1 MDLLRMFQ
9 VLGRRWF
16 IAVPVLLIGAYLTN
30 MVAKDLPPQ
39 YRTAGSFIVVD
50 AADGSG
56 SIKSEVIARAVQDA
70 EISDRIAR
78 EQGSGSYVVTV
89 EKGNMVITASSRF
102 EANPSKIANAVLEE
116 IKAVIVKRREAAGS
130 PVQTA
135 EEAGF
140 EQLNRAGAS
149 SAWNQ
154 ARKMYEAT
162 ASARMQAGTEDAIGI
177 NSAKTMILNELD
189 GSRVRNSI
197 ARQGGLDDYKVEAVK
212 DTTTIT
218 YIIANSDKAKVKKT
232 AQLLMDAAPLEL
244 TRLQKASGRSQNNL
258 TVNRLGGESEP
269 IEDTKGIL
277 RSVIGLIAVTL
288 VAAVLLSFIA
298 ESIAEGIA
306 SRRRR
311 RERMAPRQNERPRH
325 EGPRPLRPVGA
336 ASSSDSGTAPI
347 QTVAKRPA
355 PAQDN
360 SATQK
365 PQRYFDRN
373 TDRSAQ
379 SAGPS
384 VAPAKPTAAA
394 RPEPRSKAAEA
405 PAKPGKGTSSPQAVN
420 RPASPSRPAAPIRP
434 SASRPGP
441 AAPRSGKPAPI
452 TPPNLRNDSNSNTSE
467 PDVINLQE
475 KNTTG
480 RLSK

>member
-16 IAVPVLLIGAYLTN
+16 IAVPVILIGAYLTN

-50 AADGSG
+50 AADASG

-70 EISDRIAR
+70 EISDRIAK
-78 EQGSGSYVVTV
+78 EQGTGSYVVTV

-102 EANPSKIANAVLEE
+102 QANPPKIANAVLEE
-116 IKAVIVKRREAAGS
+116 IKNVIIARRAASGS
-130 PVQTA
+130 PVTTA

-149 SAWNQ
+149 AAWNQ
-154 ARKMYEAT
+154 GRKLYEAT

-218 YIIANSDKAKVKKT
+218 YIIANSDKAKVTKT
-232 AQLLMDAAPLEL
+232 AELLLDAAPLEL
-244 TRLQKASGRSQNNL
+244 KRLQEASGRSQNNL
-258 TVNRLGGESEP
+258 TVNRLGGVSEP

-325 EGPRPLRPVGA
+325 EGPRPLRPVGG
-336 ASSSDSGTAPI
+336 DSTGTGTAPI
-347 QTVAKRPA
+347 HTVAKRPA
-355 PAQDN
+355 PAPDN
-360 SATQK
+360 SATHK
-365 PQRYFDRN
+365 PQRYFEKG
-373 TDRSAQ
+373 TERSEPAAPKA
-379 SAGPS
+379 SAPKAS
-384 VAPAKPTAAA
+384 SPKSPVAAA
-394 RPEPRSKAAEA
+394 RPEPRSNSAAAPGRPA
-405 PAKPGKGTSSPQAVN
+405 PAASPQAPN
-420 RPASPSRPAAPIRP
+420 KPTAPSRP
-434 SASRPGP
+434 SAKRPGP
-441 AAPRSGKPAPI
+441 AAARPTSPAPI
-452 TPPNLRNDSNSNTSE
+452 TPPNVQVDGNAQGGAPVVVDLKASD
-467 PDVINLQE
+467 PA
-475 KNTTG
+475 G
-480 RLSK
+480 RVSK